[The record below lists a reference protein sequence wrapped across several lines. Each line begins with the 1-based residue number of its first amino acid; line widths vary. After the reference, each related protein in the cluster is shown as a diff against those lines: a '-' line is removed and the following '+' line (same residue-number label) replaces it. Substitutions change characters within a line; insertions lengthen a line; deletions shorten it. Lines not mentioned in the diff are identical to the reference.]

1 MSSGPWEDRGAERR
15 AAGRGQGALWDEY
28 EALGRG
34 RPGRS
39 LRTRGLAGR
48 LTGSAESAASVQ
60 DEYYRF
66 VLERLM
72 DGLEGL
78 TTSQR

>member
-1 MSSGPWEDRGAERR
+1 MRRSWTSSRR
-15 AAGRGQGALWDEY
+15 WD
-28 EALGRG
+28 AS
-34 RPGRS
+34 PGIS
-39 LRTRGLAGR
+39 LLTRDLAGR

-60 DEYYRF
+60 DEYYHF

-72 DGLEGL
+72 DGLEDL